1 VRDEEFGRRQNTELD
16 WNDPFLWPTPWP
28 NDPWGR
34 SSPVFC
40 PRMSLQ
46 TIARSQEK
54 GAPE

>member
-1 VRDEEFGRRQNTELD
+1 MRDEEFGRGQNTELD

-28 NDPWGR
+28 NDPRGR